1 MFAIEES
8 ELQRFRELE
17 TKNNLLKVQTECLAI
32 ENERLKQEYEQ
43 LKQQIEKLL
52 DFVADRVE
60 ECDVCELTDTCI
72 NSEGVCP
79 FAWSGRNIKD
89 LIIKH
94 INRDQQNDRN

>member
-1 MFAIEES
+1 MTENQLSSTMSIQEDV
-8 ELQRFRELE
+8 
-17 TKNNLLKVQTECLAI
+17 LKLRA
-32 ENERLKQEYEQ
+32 ENKQ
-43 LKQQIEKLL
+43 LKAQFDKLL

-79 FAWSGRNIKD
+79 FARSNRNIKD

-94 INRDQQNDRN
+94 INGS